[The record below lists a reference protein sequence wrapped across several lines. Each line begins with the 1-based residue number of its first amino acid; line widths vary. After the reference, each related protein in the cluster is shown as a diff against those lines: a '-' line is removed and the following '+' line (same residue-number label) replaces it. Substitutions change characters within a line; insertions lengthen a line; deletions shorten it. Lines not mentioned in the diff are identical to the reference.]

1 MSLLRPAFRVLYDF
15 MRVIGTAGHVDHGK
29 STLVEA
35 LTGMNPDRLKEE
47 REREM
52 TIELGFAWVTLPNG
66 ETVSIVDVPGH
77 EDFIRT
83 MLAGVGGIDL
93 AMLVIAADESVMP
106 QTREHLHI
114 LDLLQ
119 VPRGIVVLTKTDLVE
134 EPDWLELVQ
143 VEISET
149 LTGTALEGAPMV
161 PVAARYGQGIPH
173 LIQTLTDVLG
183 ETTPRPDL
191 GRPRLS
197 VDRVFSMAGFGTVV
211 TGTLLDGTLRVGDE
225 ITLLP
230 EGRTGRVRGLQTHRS
245 KQEVATPG
253 RRLAV
258 NVVGWDVNDIRRGD
272 LLCHP
277 ATYAPS
283 RLIDVALTL
292 LPDAP
297 RALKHNQAIEF
308 FSGAAQRT
316 AHVRLIGTAELEP
329 GMESFAQIRLDSGIA
344 LARGDRFIIRQASP
358 SVTLGGGR
366 VLDANPRGRWRRF
379 HRDTVERFR
388 LLSEGSPVELVVQ
401 KTATLEPTTERELL
415 AGLPFNATVA
425 TEALAEAIDDKRVR
439 ALEDGTLL
447 SAGGWTRRQEQL
459 LKALAAYHHAYPL
472 RLGLPREEAASKV
485 GLKPKATGAFLNALA
500 GEGLIGLGETWV
512 AEAGWSVKLSPI
524 QQKAVD
530 TLLAQFAAAPFTP
543 PNAGDALAMVGEELL
558 NYLVA
563 RGDMMRVGADVLLG
577 REGYGAMVQGV
588 HDLYAEHG
596 EITAGALRDKF
607 NTSRKYA
614 IALLEHLDSLK
625 ITRRMGDVRVL
636 R

>member
-1 MSLLRPAFRVLYDF
+1 

-52 TIELGFAWVTLPNG
+52 TIELGFAWLTLPNG
-66 ETVSIVDVPGH
+66 ETVSVVDVPGH
-77 EDFIRT
+77 EDFIRH

-119 VPRGIVVLTKTDLVE
+119 VPRGIVVLTKSDLVE

-149 LTGTALEGAPMV
+149 LTGTVLEGSPMI
-161 PVAARYGQGIPH
+161 PVAARYGQGIPR
-173 LIQTLTDVLG
+173 LLQTLTDALA
-183 ETTPRPDL
+183 ESTPRPDL
-191 GRPRLS
+191 GKPRLS
-197 VDRVFSMAGFGTVV
+197 VDRVFSMSGFGTVV
-211 TGTLLDGTLRVGDE
+211 TGTLLDGNLRVGEE
-225 ITLLP
+225 ITILP
-230 EGRTGRVRGLQTHRS
+230 EGRIGRIRGLQTHRT
-245 KQEVATPG
+245 KVEVATPG

-258 NVVGWDVNDIRRGD
+258 NVVGWEVNEIRRGD

-277 ATYAPS
+277 TTYTPS

-297 RALKHNQAIEF
+297 RPLRHNQTIEF
-308 FSGAAQRT
+308 YSGATQRT

-329 GMESFAQIRLDSGIA
+329 GMERFAQIRLDDAMA
-344 LARGDRFIIRQASP
+344 LARGDRFIIRQPSP
-358 SVTLGGGR
+358 SVTIGGGR
-366 VLDANPRGRWRRF
+366 VLDATPRGRWRRF
-379 HRDTVERFR
+379 HADTLERFR
-388 LLSEGSPVELVVQ
+388 LLSEGSPVELVAQ
-401 KTATLEPTTERELL
+401 KTATLEPTTERELV
-415 AGLPFNATVA
+415 AGLPFNSDMAKV
-425 TEALAEAIDDKRVR
+425 ALAEAIADKRVR
-439 ALEDGTLL
+439 LLEDGTLL

-459 LKALAAYHHAYPL
+459 LKAIAAYHHAYPL
-472 RLGLPREEAASKV
+472 RLGLPREEVASKV
-485 GLKPKATGAFLNALA
+485 LLKPKASGAFLKALA
-500 GEGLIGLGETWV
+500 EEGLMVLGETWV
-512 AEAGWSVKLSPI
+512 SVMGWAVQLSKA

-530 TLLAQFAAAPFTP
+530 TLLAHFTTAPFTP
-543 PNAGDALAMVGEELL
+543 PNLGDAIAIVGEELL
-558 NYLVA
+558 FYLVA
-563 RGDMMRVGADVLLG
+563 RGDLVRVSPDVLLG
-577 REGYGAMVQGV
+577 RGGYEAMVQGV
-588 HDLYAEHG
+588 HDLYAEQG
-596 EITAGALRDKF
+596 EVTAGALRDKF
-607 NTSRKYA
+607 NTSRKFA

-625 ITRRMGDVRVL
+625 LTRRMGDVRVV